1 LWEKDF
7 SSRTEIGIMP
17 VVISVADHIVQAAR
31 LSRSEVLRELALT
44 LYAQEKI
51 TLGAAA
57 EVAEMPQFEFQ
68 LFADGR
74 GIPPHYDHTDLED
87 DVQTL
92 RQRGIR

>member
-1 LWEKDF
+1 LWKNDF
-7 SSRTEIGIMP
+7 SSRSEIGIMP

-31 LSRSEVLRELALT
+31 LSRAEVIRELSLM

-68 LFADGR
+68 LFAGGR

-92 RQRGIR
+92 RKRGVM